1 MTGYVA
7 MGSNLGDRGAWLA
20 IGLRGLHKAGLQP
33 AAESSVWETEPVG
46 IAHAGPFWNMVIEI
60 EPRDSPHDV
69 LVKLQRIEDS
79 AGRRRTGPTASR
91 TLDLDLLLLGDLE
104 FRDDRLQLPHPRI
117 WERSFVLAPLSEI
130 APLLRN
136 PRSGRTVEQELARIP
151 HPTAVSRIGK
161 LDRRATVLL

>member
-1 MTGYVA
+1 MKNTLKLFKTEIPIVA
-7 MGSNLGDRGAWLA
+7 FFLILGSLFVLISCGKTEEAVEREVVRPVKTL
-20 IGLRGLHKAGLQP
+20 ILESAGSGVVRQYP
-33 AAESSVWETEPVG
+33 S
-46 IAHAGPFWNMVIEI
+46 
-60 EPRDSPHDV
+60 
-69 LVKLQRIEDS
+69 IEDS